1 MKAARFIAGWLVAID
16 VFFGRPL
23 QLRAGEGLRRF
34 RRRIQEAITVLEEH
48 HDPVEA
54 AAGKVAASAMRTR
67 LAQENIRKLLP

>member
-1 MKAARFIAGWLVAID
+1 MKAARFIAAWLVAID

-23 QLRAGEGLRRF
+23 QLRAGEDLSTFLRR
-34 RRRIQEAITVLEEH
+34 IEDAITVLEEH

-67 LAQENIRKLLP
+67 LARENIRKLLP